1 MFESKELISISKNKE
16 VVLPVDWKVITEC
29 EIQFYTP
36 SNLKE
41 KKVRP
46 YDSCVIQLA
55 SENISLGIDVFEG
68 QPDSEFTRSNEY
80 LGRKDSRL
88 EKTVIDGQSAEIIT
102 FSGAGNDLNAG
113 SLDYGAVLEIPQMKL
128 TMWSY
133 SKTPQERENV
143 MKIFRSV
150 RSHKQQINTP

>member
-1 MFESKELISISKNKE
+1 MSIWGE
-16 VVLPVDWKVITEC
+16 RIPDW
-29 EIQFYTP
+29 
-36 SNLKE
+36 N
-41 KKVRP
+41 
-46 YDSCVIQLA
+46 
-55 SENISLGIDVFEG
+55 
-68 QPDSEFTRSNEY
+68 
-80 LGRKDSRL
+80 
-88 EKTVIDGQSAEIIT
+88 KTVIDGQSAEIIT